1 MSVCL
6 ALPGILHAMHPC
18 IPWHMRDDRG
28 EISSLVH
35 TYPSLVV
42 WRGCIEAHFD
52 SIIVQVVVVV
62 VVVGSSVKE
71 FI

>member
-1 MSVCL
+1 
-6 ALPGILHAMHPC
+6 MHPC

-35 TYPSLVV
+35 TYPPVV
-42 WRGCIEAHFD
+42 WRGCIEAQFD

-62 VVVGSSVKE
+62 VEGSSVKE

>member
-1 MSVCL
+1 
-6 ALPGILHAMHPC
+6 
-18 IPWHMRDDRG
+18 MRDDRG

-62 VVVGSSVKE
+62 VEGSSVKE